1 VRRKEA
7 GFYGV
12 TALIMVG
19 VLVLVS
25 IPLQNPS
32 STKSSIR
39 TSTETPGCQGSTVVQ
54 NGAGYPDCLQLT
66 VGVNSTTLSVG
77 QSLQISVDLVNALP
91 YANNVNTPVLRFGP
105 NGSYLFGGFPI
116 STWPGDCL
124 NPFPLQFIVLEGNYT
139 LGTLPA
145 ADPDYIIGEP
155 SCASADI
162 ATQFA
167 FGAGSDQVNMT
178 AESCTAA
185 CSPYPGT
192 RLSTPYRLESDFS
205 VMGYWNTT
213 FARIN
218 PLIDSIYTTPA
229 PNGGDGSTFGYPE
242 VAPLG
247 QIAFVPG
254 VYTLAVST
262 FWGQAEVV
270 QFTVK

>member
-1 VRRKEA
+1 M
-7 GFYGV
+7 
-12 TALIMVG
+12 ALVMAG
-19 VLVLVS
+19 VLALVS
-25 IPLQNPS
+25 IPLENPS
-32 STKSSIR
+32 STQ
-39 TSTETPGCQGSTVVQ
+39 TSTETPGCQGLTTVQ
-54 NGAGYPDCLQLT
+54 NGTGYPGCLELT

-77 QSLQISVDLVNALP
+77 QSLQISIDLVNLLP
-91 YANNVNTPVLRFGP
+91 YANDVNTPALRVGP
-105 NGSYLFGGFPI
+105 DGSYQFGGFPV

-124 NPFPLQFIVLEGNYT
+124 GPFPLQFIVVEGNYT

-145 ADPDYIIGEP
+145 ADPDYIIGGL

-162 ATQFA
+162 ATQFD
-167 FGAGSDQVNMT
+167 FGAGSDQVNVT
-178 AESCTAA
+178 AESCTAD

-205 VMGYWNTT
+205 VMGYWNAT

-247 QIAFVPG
+247 QIPFVPG

-262 FWGQAEVV
+262 MWGQAELVH
-270 QFTVK
+270 FTVK